1 LGPPD
6 PRKGTSAATR
16 LSTGMARLRPSCF
29 RTMLSMPGTGP
40 KRGTP
45 GGMAGLNC
53 WESRELT
60 EHGQAERF
68 VEAALVF
75 CNQRRRADHAIRFGN
90 RIEKAGLWSGLGQSR
105 DIGAKPIPD
114 GDAGLFPRKTA
125 LRYDRFWQNP
135 CIATVPVTGEVIAQ
149 HDRAPLQRP
158 GKQVVVIQ
166 TGVHPADLFDKT
178 RFAAQLVLR
187 HLSQLPKSPSFRPV
201 RQRPRQSPPE
211 RPLWRSNTSSAKAAI
226 LSRGQGQRPTSARLF
241 SSISTITMRS
251 SSVRGMVARN
261 RAS

>member
-1 LGPPD
+1 
-6 PRKGTSAATR
+6 
-16 LSTGMARLRPSCF
+16 
-29 RTMLSMPGTGP
+29 
-40 KRGTP
+40 
-45 GGMAGLNC
+45 MAGLNC

-125 LRYDRFWQNP
+125 LRHDRFWQNP

-187 HLSQLPKSPSFRPV
+187 HLSQLPKSRAFV
-201 RQRPRQSPPE
+201 RFGKDHVKARQNGLLAVEYFIRQSGHLVS
-211 RPLWRSNTSSAKAAI
+211 RPGPATDLGKAFFIDIDDHDALVKRSGHGRAQ
-226 LSRGQGQRPTSARLF
+226 SRVVDHVVQSLCQSQVEDAG
-241 SSISTITMRS
+241 
-251 SSVRGMVARN
+251 GMQDGK
-261 RAS
+261 